1 MSRED
6 IHRHEL
12 STNEIVTRYA
22 TLDIETSAVGPD
34 EGQTVAIG
42 IGTIDV
48 LDGEMSVDVLSYGG
62 AQGSEKTLI
71 RRAFSRINEFE
82 PSALVTFNG
91 EWFDLDFLNGRI
103 ERLGFDRRPT
113 LGCEEHHFDLFLPR
127 KQKADAAGGKWPKLE
142 TVLSSHDFVMPVTE
156 WRGQELTNTR
166 FGEELAPAYLESV
179 QQGNEVRVDDL
190 ESVIYEY
197 TATDVEANIALYEAD
212 AGRQYSPSLIG

>member
-1 MSRED
+1 MSRKE
-6 IHRHEL
+6 IHRHDL

-22 TLDIETSAVGPD
+22 TLDIETSSVDPE

-42 IGTIDV
+42 IGTVDV
-48 LDGEMSVDVLSYGG
+48 LDGEMSVDVLSYGS
-62 AQGSEKTLI
+62 AQGSEKALI
-71 RRAFSRINEFE
+71 RRAFTRINEFE

-91 EWFDLDFLNGRI
+91 EWFDLDFLDGRI
-103 ERLGFDRRPT
+103 ERLEFDRKPT
-113 LGCEEHHFDLFLPR
+113 LECAEHHLDLFLPR
-127 KQKADAAGGKWPKLE
+127 KQKAETAGVKWPKLE
-142 TVLSSHDFVMPVTE
+142 TVLSSHDLSVPVTE

-179 QQGNEVRVDDL
+179 QQGNEARVDDL

-212 AGRQYSPSLIG
+212 AGRQYEPMLLT

>member
-1 MSRED
+1 MPNEE
-6 IHRHEL
+6 IHRHDL
-12 STNEIVTRYA
+12 STSEIVTRYA
-22 TLDIETSAVGPD
+22 TLDIETSSVDPD

-62 AQGSEKTLI
+62 AQGSEKALI

-91 EWFDLDFLNGRI
+91 EWFDLDFLDGRI
-103 ERLGFDRRPT
+103 ERLGFDQKPT
-113 LGCEEHHFDLFLPR
+113 LECAEHHLDLFLPR
-127 KQKADAAGGKWPKLE
+127 KRKADAAGVKWPKLE
-142 TVLSSHDFVMPVTE
+142 TVLSSHDITVPMTE

-166 FGEELAPAYLESV
+166 FGEELAPVYLKSV
-179 QQGNEVRVDDL
+179 QQGNEAQVDDL

-212 AGRQYSPSLIG
+212 ASRQYEPTLLA